1 MNSLKST
8 STKFILAT
16 ITISTILTS
25 CARKLDYTDAYYAN
39 YTGTY
44 TPVQTIQPTVI
55 NNAQKEGLSVD
66 QVKQAEELIKKDNED
81 AKSENDETYTPT
93 PTTKPSV
100 EPVILSSGVKKFDL
114 RAKSKPFLIDKLFE
128 PSALCTDDKGNIYTV
143 SDKLS
148 TGIYRIWQNG
158 DKYQANEDINTNN
171 TQILKL
177 RLKKKNRFDFEG
189 LEYFNGLFYVAD
201 ERDRKVFTIDKSGN
215 IKDLEIDING
225 YMNSNNIGNKES
237 NSGLEGLTID
247 PNKKKMYLMK
257 ERQESAILVVD
268 MNTNKIEKHFRISIP
283 GNVEPALT
291 DASFYNGF
299 LYVLVRSH
307 RQILKVNP
315 ENGEVISIYDYR
327 KYEEDPQYVYRKVPQ
342 WFGSADEDG
351 YGVMEGLL
359 VTKDSFY
366 VASDNNMIPSQSG
379 LFQNKPIM
387 FVFDKPE

>member
-327 KYEEDPQYVYRKVPQ
+327 KYEEDPQYVYRKIPQ